1 MRERVDADGDADDM
15 RPRAICVTG
24 ATASLT
30 GDILVHEHLLFDFTS
45 RLQQAASPALAND
58 LISLSQLHQIRSQ
71 PRHCLAALR
80 SPGVDVLMQELAA
93 LRDAAGPAGCTVVDC
108 TVVGRDAEG
117 LLSLSQ
123 LTKVNIIMAAG
134 VSVDEAMRAPEEQ
147 PLYVSGTA
155 MQQDEPV
162 DEMADRLVAEL
173 TSGITVRGSATA
185 VRAGILTTGE
195 VPALAAASSLTPELA
210 RARTATLRALGRAQ
224 LRTGAPILC
233 PLPACPGDGSGALEG
248 VQCLIAQG
256 ARAGSIIVAHAQN
269 LLASERREA
278 LPQLLRLGVTL
289 CFDGLGDTWS
299 VAGADYVD
307 AELAPP
313 PTDSEVAREVAA
325 LAAAGHA
332 AQLVLSHAVSSRL
345 QLATFGGA
353 GLTHVSRSFLGR
365 LGRAN
370 LSEVD
375 VDALRGGNAARLLSW
390 WRPPERV
397 PRQVKVWECNGCHA
411 RYEEAAHLAEALPT
425 DHEYYEKFDK
435 RYCSMHCMGQ
445 HRKANFVAPFSCA
458 PP

>member
-1 MRERVDADGDADDM
+1 MPNMALSLKVVCAMADSTDPFSMAEGSC

-24 ATASLT
+24 GTASLT

-45 RLQQAASPALAND
+45 RFQQAASPALAND
-58 LISLSQLHQIRSQ
+58 LISLGRLHQIRSQ

-93 LRDAAGPAGCTVVDC
+93 LRDATGPAGCTVVDC

-147 PLYVSGTA
+147 PLDVSDTA

-173 TSGITVRGSATA
+173 TSGIAVRGSATA

-210 RARTATLRALGRAQ
+210 RARMATLRALGRAQ

-278 LPQLLRLGVTL
+278 LLQLLRLGVTL

-353 GLTHVSRSFLGR
+353 GLTHVIRSFVGR
-365 LGRAN
+365 LRRAN

-375 VDALRGGNAARLLSW
+375 VDALLGWSRCGSATDATLGMKRRSISPMRSQRTTCTTRSLTSATVRCIAWLSTARPTSSSPSRA
-390 WRPPERV
+390 RPLEL
-397 PRQVKVWECNGCHA
+397 K
-411 RYEEAAHLAEALPT
+411 
-425 DHEYYEKFDK
+425 
-435 RYCSMHCMGQ
+435 
-445 HRKANFVAPFSCA
+445 
-458 PP
+458 